1 MTDTQKYFANLEAEY
16 ERLWKEIDFLTLR
29 RTQVKEKLDKKE
41 EVLNAEK
48 IEQEKLEAVEPE
60 QPLEEPVEEQI

>member
-1 MTDTQKYFANLEAEY
+1 MTMTDTQKYFANLEAEY

-29 RTQVKEKLDKKE
+29 RTQVKEKLDKKD

-48 IEQEKLEAVEPE
+48 IEQEKLEVVEPE
-60 QPLEEPVEEQI
+60 EPLEEQI